1 MQRAKHIR
9 FFSVV
14 YISTPKRSDIKRSVI
29 VAIQNINFTIL
40 ICTLKSLAIAFTN
53 VLTARTGLTCV
64 RRFYNYQLNTIK
76 QGFVFKER
84 PQLTKIPTSE
94 FCSKLFVSTFRS
106 KADVSKVFN
115 SNSFTLFFSRLYNRL
130 CNSVVQYGSRC
141 SFLATKPFR
150 QLPAIPFSGAL

>member
-29 VAIQNINFTIL
+29 IAIQNINFTIL
-40 ICTLKSLAIAFTN
+40 ICTLKNLASAFTN

-76 QGFVFKER
+76 QGFIFKER

-94 FCSKLFVSTFRS
+94 FCSKLFVSTFIGRQKFYFQCQLHVANIQIIFLYQKIITNFVKQF
-106 KADVSKVFN
+106 KAWQSHSSHRAFAI
-115 SNSFTLFFSRLYNRL
+115 SGFTAPIL
-130 CNSVVQYGSRC
+130 
-141 SFLATKPFR
+141 
-150 QLPAIPFSGAL
+150 